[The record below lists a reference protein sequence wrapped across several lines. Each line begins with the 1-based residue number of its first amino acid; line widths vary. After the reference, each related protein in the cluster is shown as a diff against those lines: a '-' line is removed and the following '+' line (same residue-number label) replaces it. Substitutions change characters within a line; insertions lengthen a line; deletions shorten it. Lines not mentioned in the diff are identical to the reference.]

1 MKTCVLYCSHTG
13 NTKRFAEAIGDL
25 LKAPIFDVTTSE
37 PSVADDFELLIIGTP
52 AIGLRPAP
60 EVSSF
65 VKRLPECKGKKI
77 ILFGTYAVRMGGA
90 LKILEKEL
98 AEKGCVTLLGVS
110 RRVLRKGKADFS
122 EALAEI
128 KKVAEKQARHT
139 EQ

>member
-1 MKTCVLYCSHTG
+1 MKACVLYCSHTG

-25 LKAPIFDVTTSE
+25 LKAPLFDIATSE
-37 PSVADDFELLIIGTP
+37 PSVADEFDLLVIGTP

-65 VKRLPECKGKKI
+65 VKRLPECKGKKA
-77 ILFGTYAVRMGGA
+77 ILFGTYAMRMGGV

-110 RRVLRKGKADFS
+110 KRVLRKGKADFS

-128 KKVAEKQARHT
+128 KKVTEKQERHT
-139 EQ
+139 TQ